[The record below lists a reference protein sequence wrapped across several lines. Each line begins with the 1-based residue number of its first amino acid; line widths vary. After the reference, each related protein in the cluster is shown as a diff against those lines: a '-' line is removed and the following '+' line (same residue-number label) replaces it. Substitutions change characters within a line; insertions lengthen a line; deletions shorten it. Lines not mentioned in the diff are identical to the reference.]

1 MNSHPEKLPR
11 QAILLTAHRNPEQVR
26 RLVRRLS
33 HPRVDIYLHVDRRID
48 PRPFA
53 IEGTRMHPD
62 PAVVPWGSWGL
73 VDATQRLLE
82 FARSSGTY
90 SHFTHLSGQDYP
102 LVPIDRIVDS
112 IAALD
117 GDLLDMGWSHEDRS
131 WRWAQY
137 HITTLDPMARIFQR
151 LHRKL
156 TARGCSRV
164 LPEGLS
170 FACGSALWTLSS
182 ESVDWIFQF
191 LRVRP
196 DVAKFFRNTLHTS
209 EMFYQIL
216 VQASPLRDKI
226 RGYKHYVDWSA
237 GHGLPHPKVLGME
250 DFDRMRESGMWF
262 ARKFDASSDS
272 DVLDRIDRELI
283 GTGD

>member
-1 MNSHPEKLPR
+1 MNSVPGITR

-33 HPRVDIYLHVDRRID
+33 HPRVDIFLHVDRRVD

-53 IEGTRMHPD
+53 VEGVKIHPH
-62 PAVVPWGSWGL
+62 PAVVPWGGWGL

-102 LVPIDRIVDS
+102 LIPVDRIVDS
-112 IAALD
+112 IAAWE
-117 GDLLDMGWSHEDRS
+117 GNLLDMGWSREERS

-137 HITTLDPMARIFQR
+137 HVTTSDPMARIIQR
-151 LHRKL
+151 LHRKFIL
-156 TARGCSRV
+156 RGRTRA

-182 ESVDWIFQF
+182 ASVDWIFQF
-191 LRVRP
+191 LRDRP
-196 DVAKFFRNTLHTS
+196 DVAKFFRNTLNTS

-216 VQASPLRDKI
+216 VQASPYRDRI
-226 RGYKHYVDWSA
+226 GEYKHYIDWSA
-237 GHGLPHPKVLGME
+237 GLAHPKDLGME
-250 DFDRMRESGMWF
+250 DFERIRDSGMWF
-262 ARKFDASSDS
+262 ARKFDAATSNE
-272 DVLDRIDRELI
+272 VLDRIDRELL
-283 GTGD
+283 GTGG

>member
-1 MNSHPEKLPR
+1 MNSVPGITR

-26 RLVRRLS
+26 RLVRSLS
-33 HPRVDIYLHVDRRID
+33 HPGLDIFLHVDRRVD

-53 IEGTRMHPD
+53 VEGVKIHPH
-62 PAVVPWGSWGL
+62 PAVVPWGGWGL

-102 LVPIDRIVDS
+102 LIPVDRIVDS
-112 IAALD
+112 IAAWE
-117 GDLLDMGWSHEDRS
+117 GNLLDMGWSREERS

-137 HITTLDPMARIFQR
+137 HVTTSDPMARIIQR
-151 LHRKL
+151 LHRKFIL
-156 TARGCSRV
+156 RGRTRA

-182 ESVDWIFQF
+182 DSVDWIFQF
-191 LRVRP
+191 LRDRP
-196 DVAKFFRNTLHTS
+196 DVAKFFRNTLNTS

-216 VQASPLRDKI
+216 VQASPYRDRI
-226 RGYKHYVDWSA
+226 REYKHYIDWSV
-237 GHGLPHPKVLGME
+237 GLAHPKDLGME
-250 DFDRMRESGMWF
+250 DFERIRDSGMWF
-262 ARKFDASSDS
+262 ARKFDAATSNE
-272 DVLDRIDRELI
+272 VLDRIDRELL
-283 GTGD
+283 GTGG